1 VALKTTCIKNV
12 KLMIVKIKTGCQNME
27 YLASQNFRLGCVLDI
42 AALEASRI
50 VLQLRMFHTAFL
62 FHCCFPF

>member
-1 VALKTTCIKNV
+1 
-12 KLMIVKIKTGCQNME
+12 ME